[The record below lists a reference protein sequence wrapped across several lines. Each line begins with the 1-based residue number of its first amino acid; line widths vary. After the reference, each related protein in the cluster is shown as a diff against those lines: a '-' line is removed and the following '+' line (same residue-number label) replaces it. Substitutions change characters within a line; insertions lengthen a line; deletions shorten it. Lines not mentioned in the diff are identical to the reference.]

1 MLKKGRL
8 FSLFIIMGIVPL
20 ILMTVFSYFNTSGI
34 INDKVNNSIKDNIKI
49 MSRLVDSSMN
59 SFESI
64 SSFVANDDDVKTILM
79 KNDYLNY
86 DEKFN
91 DIQKIYRITNLV
103 LATQKLDIPI
113 YITGRNSLS
122 YYTNMDFFPSIYQDL
137 NSDIFKQAD
146 KNALL
151 KRPYI
156 YVHRRVDGKYRKD
169 IVIGI
174 VEQIVDL
181 QSDKVIGYVSLD
193 VYDDYFNDIFNS
205 VKAYKDDDIYIL
217 DKSGYIVTDKY
228 YKNKTGF
235 RFDDKY
241 VNTILSK
248 KSGTFNCSID
258 GRDYVAYFDTVEKT
272 GFKVVE
278 TIPKS
283 IIYSDRVNIVKFF
296 IIMLVLFAA
305 GAVWVSYMLSKYI
318 SNPVNKLAELMS
330 SVEKGDRTVNFDV
343 RYDDEI
349 GRLGTSFNNMV
360 KEIHRLIDDVYV
372 KKYMLK
378 DAEFEA
384 LKAQVNPHFLYNIL
398 ESINWMARMR
408 HCDDISDMITTLGKF
423 LRYSISTKGDI
434 VTIAEDM
441 KQVGN
446 YLKLQK
452 MRYGDKFTV
461 KIHIDEEIY
470 DNKILKL
477 LVQPIVENAIVHG
490 IEPKMGNGLIIINGY
505 RDENNICIDIMDDG
519 VGMNNSSK
527 STGEGLGM
535 NNVNKRI
542 KIHYGEEYGLSV
554 GTQYEM
560 TCVRLTIPY
569 VDITGENE

>member
-1 MLKKGRL
+1 
-8 FSLFIIMGIVPL
+8 
-20 ILMTVFSYFNTSGI
+20 
-34 INDKVNNSIKDNIKI
+34 
-49 MSRLVDSSMN
+49 
-59 SFESI
+59 
-64 SSFVANDDDVKTILM
+64 
-79 KNDYLNY
+79 
-86 DEKFN
+86 
-91 DIQKIYRITNLV
+91 
-103 LATQKLDIPI
+103 
-113 YITGRNSLS
+113 
-122 YYTNMDFFPSIYQDL
+122 
-137 NSDIFKQAD
+137 
-146 KNALL
+146 
-151 KRPYI
+151 
-156 YVHRRVDGKYRKD
+156 
-169 IVIGI
+169 
-174 VEQIVDL
+174 
-181 QSDKVIGYVSLD
+181 
-193 VYDDYFNDIFNS
+193 
-205 VKAYKDDDIYIL
+205 
-217 DKSGYIVTDKY
+217 
-228 YKNKTGF
+228 
-235 RFDDKY
+235 
-241 VNTILSK
+241 
-248 KSGTFNCSID
+248 
-258 GRDYVAYFDTVEKT
+258 
-272 GFKVVE
+272 
-278 TIPKS
+278 
-283 IIYSDRVNIVKFF
+283 
-296 IIMLVLFAA
+296 
-305 GAVWVSYMLSKYI
+305 
-318 SNPVNKLAELMS
+318 
-330 SVEKGDRTVNFDV
+330 
-343 RYDDEI
+343 
-349 GRLGTSFNNMV
+349 
-360 KEIHRLIDDVYV
+360 
-372 KKYMLK
+372 MLK

-408 HCDDISDMITTLGKF
+408 HCDDISDMIMTLGKF

-535 NNVNKRI
+535 NNVDKRI

>member
-113 YITGRNSLS
+113 YITGKNSLS

-137 NSDIFKQAD
+137 NSDIFKEAD

-151 KRPYI
+151 KKPYI

-174 VEQIVDL
+174 VDQIVDI

-217 DKSGYIVTDKY
+217 DKSGYIITDKY

-241 VNTILSK
+241 VNTILSN

-258 GRDYVAYFDTVEKT
+258 GRDYIAYFDTVEKT

-330 SVEKGDRTVNFDV
+330 SVEKGNRTVNFDV

-408 HCDDISDMITTLGKF
+408 HCDDISDMIMTLGKF

-434 VTIAEDM
+434 VTIEEDM

-477 LVQPIVENAIVHG
+477 LIQPIVENAIVHG
-490 IEPKMGNGLIIINGY
+490 IEPKIGNGLIIINGY
-505 RDENNICIDIMDDG
+505 RDENNICFDIMDDG
-519 VGMNNSSK
+519 VGMNNSK

-535 NNVNKRI
+535 NNVDKRI

>member
-1 MLKKGRL
+1 MLKRGRL
-8 FSLFIIMGIVPL
+8 FGLFIIMGIVPL
-20 ILMTVFSYFNTSGI
+20 LLMTIFCYFNTSGI
-34 INDKVNNSIKDNIKI
+34 INDKVNNSIKDNTKI
-49 MSRLVDSSMN
+49 MSRLVGSSMN

-64 SSFVANDDDVKTILM
+64 ANFISNDDDVKTILM

-113 YITGRNSLS
+113 YITGENSLS
-122 YYTNMDFFPSIYQDL
+122 YYSNMDFFPSIYQDL
-137 NSDIFKQAD
+137 GSDIFKQAD
-146 KNALL
+146 KADLL
-151 KRPYI
+151 KKPYI

-174 VEQIVDL
+174 VEQIKDI
-181 QSDKVIGYVSLD
+181 QSDKVLGYVSLD
-193 VYDDYFNDIFNS
+193 VYDDYFNDIFEN
-205 VKAYKDDDIYIL
+205 VKAYKGDDIYIL
-217 DKSGYIVTDKY
+217 DGSGYIVTDKY

-241 VNTILSK
+241 VNTILSN
-248 KSGTFNCSID
+248 KSGAFNCNID
-258 GRDYVAYFDTVEKT
+258 GKDYVAYFDTVEKT

-283 IIYSDRVNIVKFF
+283 IIYSDKINIVKFF

-349 GRLGTSFNNMV
+349 GKLGTSFNNMV
-360 KEIHRLIDDVYV
+360 NEIHRLIDDVYV

-398 ESINWMARMR
+398 ESINWMAKMR
-408 HCDDISDMITTLGKF
+408 NCDDISDMITTLGKF
-423 LRYSISTKGDI
+423 LRYSISTKGDV
-434 VTIAEDM
+434 VTIEEDIN
-441 KQVGN
+441 QVRN

-452 MRYGDKFTV
+452 MRYGDKFAV
-461 KIHIDEEIY
+461 KIHMDEEIY
-470 DNKILKL
+470 DKKILKL
-477 LVQPIVENAIVHG
+477 LIQPIVENAIVHG
-490 IEPKMGNGLIIINGY
+490 IEPKIGNGLLIINGY
-505 RDENNICIDIMDDG
+505 RDNKNICFDIMDDG
-519 VGMNNSSK
+519 VGINNSQ

-535 NNVNKRI
+535 SNVDKRI
-542 KIHYGEEYGLSV
+542 KIHYGNEYGISV
-554 GTQYEM
+554 GVQYEM
-560 TCVRLTIPY
+560 TCVKITIPY
-569 VDITGENE
+569 VDSTGENI

>member
-1 MLKKGRL
+1 M
-8 FSLFIIMGIVPL
+8 
-20 ILMTVFSYFNTSGI
+20 
-34 INDKVNNSIKDNIKI
+34 
-49 MSRLVDSSMN
+49 
-59 SFESI
+59 
-64 SSFVANDDDVKTILM
+64 
-79 KNDYLNY
+79 
-86 DEKFN
+86 
-91 DIQKIYRITNLV
+91 
-103 LATQKLDIPI
+103 
-113 YITGRNSLS
+113 
-122 YYTNMDFFPSIYQDL
+122 
-137 NSDIFKQAD
+137 
-146 KNALL
+146 
-151 KRPYI
+151 
-156 YVHRRVDGKYRKD
+156 HRRVDGKYRKD

-174 VEQIVDL
+174 VEQIVDI

-241 VNTILSK
+241 VNTILSN

-372 KKYMLK
+372 KSTCLRMQSLK
-378 DAEFEA
+378 H
-384 LKAQVNPHFLYNIL
+384 LKP
-398 ESINWMARMR
+398 R
-408 HCDDISDMITTLGKF
+408 
-423 LRYSISTKGDI
+423 
-434 VTIAEDM
+434 
-441 KQVGN
+441 
-446 YLKLQK
+446 
-452 MRYGDKFTV
+452 
-461 KIHIDEEIY
+461 
-470 DNKILKL
+470 
-477 LVQPIVENAIVHG
+477 
-490 IEPKMGNGLIIINGY
+490 
-505 RDENNICIDIMDDG
+505 
-519 VGMNNSSK
+519 
-527 STGEGLGM
+527 
-535 NNVNKRI
+535 
-542 KIHYGEEYGLSV
+542 
-554 GTQYEM
+554 
-560 TCVRLTIPY
+560 
-569 VDITGENE
+569 

>member
-8 FSLFIIMGIVPL
+8 FGLFIIMGIVPL
-20 ILMTVFSYFNTSGI
+20 ILMTVFSYLNTSAI
-34 INDKVNNSIKDNIKI
+34 INSKVNNSIKDNTKI

-64 SSFVANDDDVKTILM
+64 SNFVANDDDVKTILM

-113 YITGRNSLS
+113 YITGKNSLS

-137 NSDIFKQAD
+137 SSDIFKEAD
-146 KNALL
+146 KEALFN
-151 KRPYI
+151 RPYI

-174 VEQIVDL
+174 VEQIKDI
-181 QSDKVIGYVSLD
+181 QSDKVLGYVSLD

-205 VKAYKDDDIYIL
+205 VKAYKGDDIYIL
-217 DKSGYIVTDKY
+217 DKSGYIVTDQY

-235 RFDDKY
+235 MFDDKY
-241 VNTILSK
+241 VNKILSN
-248 KSGTFNCSID
+248 KSGSFSCNID
-258 GRDYVAYFDTVEKT
+258 GKDYIAYFDTVEKT

-278 TIPKS
+278 TIPIG
-283 IIYSDRVNIVKFF
+283 IINSDKINIVKFF
-296 IIMLVLFAA
+296 IITLVLFAA

-349 GRLGTSFNNMV
+349 GRLGTSFNHMV

-398 ESINWMARMR
+398 ESINWMAKMKG
-408 HCDDISDMITTLGKF
+408 CNDISDMVTTLGKF

-434 VTIAEDM
+434 VTIDEDM
-441 KQVGN
+441 KQVEN

-461 KIHIDEEIY
+461 KIHIDEEIS
-470 DNKILKL
+470 DKNILKL
-477 LVQPIVENAIVHG
+477 LIQPIVENAIVHG
-490 IEPKMGNGLIIINGY
+490 IEPKIGNGLIIINGY
-505 RDENNICIDIMDDG
+505 RDDNKICFEIMDDG
-519 VGMNNSSK
+519 VGMNNSK

-535 NNVNKRI
+535 NNVDKRI
-542 KIHYGEEYGLSV
+542 KLHYGEEYGLSV
-554 GTQYEM
+554 GIQYEM
-560 TCVRLTIPY
+560 TCIKIIIPY
-569 VDITGENE
+569 VDSTGENI

>member
-34 INDKVNNSIKDNIKI
+34 INDKVNNSIRDNIKI

-113 YITGRNSLS
+113 YITGKNSLS

-137 NSDIFKQAD
+137 NSDIFKEAD

-151 KRPYI
+151 KKPYI

-174 VEQIVDL
+174 VDQIVDI

-217 DKSGYIVTDKY
+217 DKSGYIITDKY

-241 VNTILSK
+241 VNTILSN

-258 GRDYVAYFDTVEKT
+258 GRDYIAYFDTVEKT

-408 HCDDISDMITTLGKF
+408 HCDDISDMIMTLGKF

-535 NNVNKRI
+535 NNVDKRI

>member
-20 ILMTVFSYFNTSGI
+20 ILMTIFSYFNTSRI

-113 YITGRNSLS
+113 YITGKNSLS

-151 KRPYI
+151 KKPYI

-174 VEQIVDL
+174 VEQIVDI

-241 VNTILSK
+241 VNTILSN

-408 HCDDISDMITTLGKF
+408 HCDDISDMIMTLGKF

-535 NNVNKRI
+535 NNVDKRI

>member
-34 INDKVNNSIKDNIKI
+34 INDKVNNSIRDNIKI

-113 YITGRNSLS
+113 YITGKNSLS

-137 NSDIFKQAD
+137 NSDIFKEAD

-151 KRPYI
+151 KKPYI

-174 VEQIVDL
+174 VDQIVDI

-217 DKSGYIVTDKY
+217 DKSGYIITDKY

-241 VNTILSK
+241 VNTILSN

-258 GRDYVAYFDTVEKT
+258 GRDYIAYFDTVEKT

-408 HCDDISDMITTLGKF
+408 HCDDISDMIMTLGKF

-434 VTIAEDM
+434 VTIEEDM

-535 NNVNKRI
+535 NNVDKRI